1 MERTPFFTAKTLCV
15 SAAMCGMLVAMSGCT
30 SLTPNLDAQFGQ
42 SVSLIKAQ
50 QTLNPAAS
58 RNTNPVNGLD
68 GVAAKSGYD
77 AYQKSYASPVPPTN
91 AFTIGIGS
99 GR

>member
-1 MERTPFFTAKTLCV
+1 MKSTRIFSARSTCVTSMMTGLILALTGCV
-15 SAAMCGMLVAMSGCT
+15 SP
-30 SLTPNLDAQFGQ
+30 TPILDAEFGK

-68 GVAAKSGYD
+68 GVAAKSAYD
-77 AYQKSYASPVPPTN
+77 AYQKSYKNPEPPSN
-91 AFTIGIGS
+91 AFTIGIGG

>member
-1 MERTPFFTAKTLCV
+1 MERTGFFIVKTPCI
-15 SAAMCGMLVAMSGCT
+15 SAAICGTLVAMSGCT

-50 QTLNPAAS
+50 QTLNPAAA
-58 RNTNPVNGLD
+58 RNINPVSGLD

-77 AYQKSYASPVPPTN
+77 AYQKSYKTPEPPSN
-91 AFTIGIGS
+91 AFSIGVG
-99 GR
+99 GAR

>member
-1 MERTPFFTAKTLCV
+1 MKSTRIFSKRSLCV
-15 SAAMCGMLVAMSGCT
+15 SLMMSGMFVA
-30 SLTPNLDAQFGQ
+30 LTGCVSPTPMLDAQFGQ

-50 QTLNPAAS
+50 QTLNPSAS

-68 GVAAKSGYD
+68 GVAAKSAYD
-77 AYQKSYASPVPPTN
+77 NYQKSFKTPEPPSN
-91 AFTIGIGS
+91 AFTIGIGG

>member
-1 MERTPFFTAKTLCV
+1 MERTPFFTAKTLCAA
-15 SAAMCGMLVAMSGCT
+15 AAMCGALLAMAGCT

-50 QTLNPAAS
+50 QTLNPSAS

-77 AYQKSYASPVPPTN
+77 AYQKSYKTPEPPSN
-91 AFTIGIGS
+91 AFTIGIGG

>member
-1 MERTPFFTAKTLCV
+1 MKRTQFFKVNSIC
-15 SAAMCGMLVAMSGCT
+15 AMAAMSGMFVA
-30 SLTPNLDAQFGQ
+30 LTGCVSQTPILDAQFGK
-42 SVSLIKAQ
+42 SVSLINAQ
-50 QTLNPAAS
+50 QTLNPSAS

>member
-1 MERTPFFTAKTLCV
+1 MKRTPFLTVKILGVTAAICGTL
-15 SAAMCGMLVAMSGCT
+15 GGLSGCT
-30 SLTPNLDAQFGQ
+30 SVTPNLDGQFGQ

-50 QTLNPAAS
+50 QTLNPSAS

-77 AYQKSYASPVPPTN
+77 AYQKSYAAPLPPAN

>member
-1 MERTPFFTAKTLCV
+1 MHRTQFFR
-15 SAAMCGMLVAMSGCT
+15 SRSIYAAATIGGMLVAMTGCV
-30 SLTPNLDAQFGQ
+30 SPTPILDAEFGK

-50 QTLNPAAS
+50 QTLNPSAS

-77 AYQKSYASPVPPTN
+77 AYQKSYKTPEPPSN
-91 AFTIGIGS
+91 AFTIGVGG

>member
-1 MERTPFFTAKTLCV
+1 MKRTPFLTVKTLSV
-15 SAAMCGMLVAMSGCT
+15 TTAICGTLGVFSGCT
-30 SLTPNLDAQFGQ
+30 SVTPNLDAQFGQ
-42 SVSLIKAQ
+42 SVGLINAQ
-50 QTLNPAAS
+50 QTLNPSAS

-77 AYQKSYASPVPPTN
+77 AYQKSYAVPLPPSN
-91 AFTIGIGS
+91 AFTIGIGG

>member
-1 MERTPFFTAKTLCV
+1 MERTRFFTVKTLCI
-15 SAAMCGMLVAMSGCT
+15 SAAMWGTLVAMSGCT
-30 SLTPNLDAQFGQ
+30 SVTPNLDAQFGQ

-68 GVAAKSGYD
+68 GAAAKSGYD
-77 AYQKSYASPVPPTN
+77 AYQKSYQTPEPPSN
-91 AFTIGIGS
+91 AFTIGIGG